1 MTHGDARTRTFTQRS
16 RAKRTEA
23 KRTEAK
29 RAEVQRRTLVV
40 VVFSQILG
48 GAGLA
53 AGVTVGALL
62 AEEMLGSASLA
73 GLPIALFTLGS
84 ALAAFSVGR
93 VSQRWGRR
101 VGLGLGFTAG
111 GLGAIGVVAAAIADH
126 VPLLFLALFVYGAGT
141 ATNLQARYAGTDLA
155 PESRRATAISIAMV
169 STTLGAVAGP
179 NLAQPLGDLAA
190 GLGIPPLAGPFL
202 LAAAAYLAAGAIL
215 FVFLRPDPFLLARE
229 LAEIEAAEASSI
241 TQAVSGAAAASAAEP
256 ASTGDADPTSGAGSS
271 ASAPPAPAARPGN
284 GAYIGATVMVLTQ
297 VAMVAIMTMTPIHML
312 AHGHSLGS
320 VGLVIGLHVG
330 AMWLPSL
337 VTGVLVD
344 RWGRIPMS
352 VTAAVILLGAGLVGA
367 VAPGDSLGLLI
378 LALILLGVGWN
389 VGLMAGTA
397 LVVDATVP
405 ENRARTQGGV
415 DVLIALAGAGGGAMS
430 GMVVSATSFEHLSLG
445 GGLLALLLIPV
456 LFWARR
462 SPARSAEPAQ

>member
-1 MTHGDARTRTFTQRS
+1 MTHGGAQPRILTRGTQAERS
-16 RAKRTEA
+16 A
-23 KRTEAK
+23 
-29 RAEVQRRTLVV
+29 VQRRTLVV

-101 VGLGLGFTAG
+101 VGLGLGFTTG

-179 NLAQPLGDLAA
+179 NLVQPLGDLAA

-202 LAAAAYLAAGAIL
+202 LAAGAYLAAGAIL

-256 ASTGDADPTSGAGSS
+256 ASAGEAELASTGDADPTSGAGSS
-271 ASAPPAPAARPGN
+271 ASAPPAPAARPGT

-297 VAMVAIMTMTPIHML
+297 VVMVAIMTMTPIHML

-337 VTGVLVD
+337 ITGVLVD

-389 VGLMAGTA
+389 VGLIAGTA